1 MNKLIH
7 LFKFDAKLLGYL
19 YSFPFVIYVLCML
32 LMLSFAARSNDP
44 FMPYIVV
51 QGIAVPIAGWHI
63 VFLYNSLYE
72 EGATETLLP
81 YYRKVFFIDIIR
93 YAALHGMFVF
103 LLVGL
108 TVWLN
113 GTQFFTVPLIIHL
126 MMLFIFYQIVGLAVL
141 SAVKSLDVALAIIAM
156 YTFMEVATQGTFMP
170 WPHIFIFREPVD
182 SISMFLPLFWLIIGV
197 FLSIVQIWRTFK

>member
-7 LFKFDAKLLGYL
+7 LFKFDIKLLGYL
-19 YSFPFVIYVLCML
+19 YSFPFFIYVLCML

-81 YYRKVFFIDIIR
+81 YYRKAFFIDIIR

>member
-1 MNKLIH
+1 MNKFIH
-7 LFKFDAKLLGYL
+7 LFKFDVKLLGYL

-32 LMLSFAARSNDP
+32 LMLSFAARSDDP

-51 QGIAVPIAGWHI
+51 QGIAVPIGGWHI

-72 EGATETLLP
+72 DGATETLLP
-81 YYRKVFFIDIIR
+81 YYRKVFFIDMIR
-93 YAALHGMFVF
+93 YAALHGTFVF

-141 SAVKSLDVALAIIAM
+141 SAVQSLDVALAIIAM

-182 SISMFLPLFWLIIGV
+182 SLSMFLPLFWLIIGV

>member
-1 MNKLIH
+1 
-7 LFKFDAKLLGYL
+7 
-19 YSFPFVIYVLCML
+19 
-32 LMLSFAARSNDP
+32 
-44 FMPYIVV
+44 
-51 QGIAVPIAGWHI
+51 
-63 VFLYNSLYE
+63 
-72 EGATETLLP
+72 
-81 YYRKVFFIDIIR
+81 
-93 YAALHGMFVF
+93 MFVF

-170 WPHIFIFREPVD
+170 WPHIFIFDEPVD
-182 SISMFLPLFWLIIGV
+182 SISMFLPLFG
-197 FLSIVQIWRTFK
+197 

>member
-93 YAALHGMFVF
+93 YAALHGTFVF

-141 SAVKSLDVALAIIAM
+141 SAVRSLDVALAIIAM

>member
-7 LFKFDAKLLGYL
+7 LFKFDIKLLGHL

-32 LMLSFAARSNDP
+32 LMLSFHARSNDP

-72 EGATETLLP
+72 EGATEALFF
-81 YYRKVFFIDIIR
+81 YYRKVLITDIIR
-93 YAALHGMFVF
+93 YVTLHGTFAF
-103 LLVGL
+103 LLVGFI
-108 TVWLN
+108 VWIN
-113 GTQFFTVPLIIHL
+113 GTKFFTVSLVIHFIL
-126 MMLFIFYQIVGLAVL
+126 LFIFYQIVGLAVL

-182 SISMFLPLFWLIIGV
+182 SISMFLPLFWLVIGI
-197 FLSIVQIWRTFK
+197 FLSVAQIWRTFK

>member
-93 YAALHGMFVF
+93 YTVSHGTFVF

-126 MMLFIFYQIVGLAVL
+126 MMLFVFYQIVGLAVL

-170 WPHIFIFREPVD
+170 WPHVFIFREPVD
-182 SISMFLPLFWLIIGV
+182 SISMFLPLFWLVIGI
-197 FLSIVQIWRTFK
+197 FLSVAQIWRTFK

>member
-141 SAVKSLDVALAIIAM
+141 SAVRSLDVALAIIAM

>member
-32 LMLSFAARSNDP
+32 LMLLFAARSNDP

-81 YYRKVFFIDIIR
+81 YYRKVLITDIIR
-93 YAALHGMFVF
+93 YVTLHGTFVF

-108 TVWLN
+108 TVWMN
-113 GTQFFTVPLIIHL
+113 GTKFFTVSLTIHFIL
-126 MMLFIFYQIVGLAVL
+126 LFIFYQIVGLAVL
-141 SAVKSLDVALAIIAM
+141 SAVQSLDVALAIIAM

-182 SISMFLPLFWLIIGV
+182 SISMFFPLFWLIIGI